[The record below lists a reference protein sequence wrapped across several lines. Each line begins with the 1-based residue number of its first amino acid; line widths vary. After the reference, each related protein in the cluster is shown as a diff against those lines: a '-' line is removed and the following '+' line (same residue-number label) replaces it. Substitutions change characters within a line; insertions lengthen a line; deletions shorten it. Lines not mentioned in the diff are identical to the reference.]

1 MMTRRNLLAAA
12 LIAPLLLLVFVSF
25 IVPLGATLYRAVED
39 AEIST
44 ILPKTTALLEQW
56 NGEGVPSEQTYLS
69 LMNEL
74 REAQEQQKAG
84 PVLNRLNF
92 EETGLRSMLLQG
104 LRASGQFSG
113 PYKHAGVIRISG
125 GWSNAAPGHGHHS
138 IFCARSI

>member
-56 NGEGVPSEQTYLS
+56 NGEGVPT
-69 LMNEL
+69 
-74 REAQEQQKAG
+74 
-84 PVLNRLNF
+84 
-92 EETGLRSMLLQG
+92 
-104 LRASGQFSG
+104 
-113 PYKHAGVIRISG
+113 
-125 GWSNAAPGHGHHS
+125 
-138 IFCARSI
+138 